1 MKKTIAVVAGDGIGP
16 EITAEAVRVLKRVA
30 ELFGHDFSF
39 DDGLIGGAAYDAV
52 GDCLPAETLEA
63 CKNADAVLLG
73 AVGGPKWDSLPA
85 AARPERR
92 ALLTMRRELG
102 LFANLRPAKV
112 WGPLAG
118 VSPLKPEALPQS
130 YWCRLSM
137 SGLISSHVTRP
148 FFLHICSASQNWPRE

>member
-63 CKNADAVLLG
+63 CKNAAAVLLEVGFSARCRAPG
-73 AVGGPKWDSLPA
+73 ASRTADDAP
-85 AARPERR
+85 
-92 ALLTMRRELG
+92 
-102 LFANLRPAKV
+102 
-112 WGPLAG
+112 
-118 VSPLKPEALPQS
+118 
-130 YWCRLSM
+130 
-137 SGLISSHVTRP
+137 
-148 FFLHICSASQNWPRE
+148 